1 MRRALL
7 IALPI
12 ALIVVALVLGRRR
25 EAAASWYE
33 AVAARRADV
42 VEALHQVGELAPR
55 DPLLVKARF
64 NGRIQFIVADGT
76 WVDAGAPVVSLAE
89 DDEVKEAADARSQL
103 LGGRQELRLARTKRR
118 HAEETEGLKLAQAAR
133 GAGLERLRHRILTS
147 TPVGGEELVRL
158 DAALVPLEAATA
170 AVRGEHQRAQ
180 VAFQRAQD
188 AYLEALDA
196 RSAARD
202 ALMRLDA
209 RIDELAA
216 AAGKPT
222 DGLQAADLAERDK
235 AAADLIT
242 VRAERATAAAIVS
255 GGEADLRATRA
266 ARDATLPS
274 RAVAAASLATR
285 EEAEED
291 LRVRIE
297 IEKRG
302 LPLANLRLDEEGARL
317 ESEEA
322 ARKRD
327 QGRAA
332 SAAGALSQAALAE
345 LEDSATRTANQ
356 LDIVRARVA
365 IAARPLTTEQRAE
378 ADARLARAESK
389 SAAAQADRDRALALA
404 DQEIA
409 VLEARVT
416 RLAFTVDAKGKAF
429 PEILE
434 SNLDFV
440 AQELAALDPDDA
452 DDRTRKAEAEAE
464 LATLRAQ
471 LEQAKAD
478 PPNVIVA
485 PAAGVARVRKTDD
498 RPRQAGDQVWEE
510 DVLVEIFTPGNM
522 EVRVLVNEVD
532 VRKVAPGQR
541 ARVTVPALPGFVSE
555 AEIIQVAGLGRD
567 KFADDG
573 QVAGLV
579 QFPVRVRLAAP
590 APTLR
595 QGMTA
600 LVDVTLGTRAAALML
615 PLGAVTRDGDGW
627 SVLAGDAQA
636 PTPRAVQGEPF
647 ADDAFLLS
655 GGLAEGEAAYIL
667 RKRNQ

>member
-7 IALPI
+7 IILVI
-12 ALIVVALVLGRRR
+12 ALILAAAVLGRQR
-25 EAAASWYE
+25 EATTSWYE

-42 VEALHQVGELAPR
+42 AEVLHQVGELAPH

-76 WVDAGAPVVSLAE
+76 WVEAGAPMVSLAE

-103 LGGRQELRLARTKRR
+103 LGARQELRLARLKRH
-118 HAEETEGLKLAQAAR
+118 HAEETEALKLAQAGR
-133 GAGLERLRHRILTS
+133 GVGLERLRHRILTS
-147 TPVGGEELVRL
+147 EPVGGDELVRL

-170 AVRGEHQRAQ
+170 AVRGDYQRAQ
-180 VAFQRAQD
+180 AIYQRAQD
-188 AYLEALDA
+188 AYLDALDA

-202 ALMRLDA
+202 GLLRLDA

-216 AAGKPT
+216 AAGKSS
-222 DGLQAADLAERDK
+222 DGLQAAELAERDK
-235 AAADLIT
+235 AAADLVT
-242 VRAERATAAAIVS
+242 VRVERASAAAAS
-255 GGEADLRATRA
+255 TSGEATLRATRA
-266 ARDATLPS
+266 ARDA
-274 RAVAAASLATR
+274 AVPARDTAAATLAAR
-285 EEAEED
+285 EQAEED
-291 LRVRIE
+291 LRVRLE

-302 LPLANLRLDEEGARL
+302 LPLAQLRLDEEGAWL
-317 ESEEA
+317 EADEA

-332 SAAGALSQAALAE
+332 AAAGALSQAALAE
-345 LEDSATRTANQ
+345 LEDAATRTANQ
-356 LDIVRARVA
+356 LGIVRARVA

-378 ADARLARAESK
+378 ADARLVRAETR
-389 SAAAQADRDRALALA
+389 AAAAMADRARALALA

-409 VLEARVT
+409 VLEARVA

-429 PEILE
+429 PDILE
-434 SNLDFV
+434 SNIDFV
-440 AQELAALDPDDA
+440 EQELAALDPEDPEDVA
-452 DDRTRKAEAEAE
+452 RKAEATAE
-464 LATLRAQ
+464 LVTLRAQ
-471 LEQAKAD
+471 WEQAKAD

-485 PAAGVARVRKTDD
+485 PAAGVARVRNTGD
-498 RPRQAGDQVWEE
+498 RPRQAGDQVYDE

-541 ARVTVPALPGFVSE
+541 AQVTVPALPGFASE

-600 LVDVTLGTRAAALML
+600 LVDVTLGMRAAVLML

-627 SVLAGDAQA
+627 SVLAGDPKA
-636 PTPRAVQGEPF
+636 PAPRAVQGEPF
-647 ADDAFLLS
+647 GDDAFLLS
-655 GGLAEGEAAYIL
+655 GGLAEGETAYIL

>member
-7 IALPI
+7 ITLVI
-12 ALIVVALVLGRRR
+12 ALIIAAAVLGRQR
-25 EAAASWYE
+25 EATTSWYE

-42 VEALHQVGELAPR
+42 AEVLHQVGELAPH

-76 WVDAGAPVVSLAE
+76 WVEAGAPMVSLAE

-103 LGGRQELRLARTKRR
+103 LGARQELRLARLKRH
-118 HAEETEGLKLAQAAR
+118 HAEETEALKLAQAGR
-133 GAGLERLRHRILTS
+133 GVGLERLRHRILTS
-147 TPVGGEELVRL
+147 EPVGGDELVRL
-158 DAALVPLEAATA
+158 DAALVPLETATA
-170 AVRGEHQRAQ
+170 AVRGDYQRAQ
-180 VAFQRAQD
+180 AIYQRAQD
-188 AYLEALDA
+188 AYLDALDA

-202 ALMRLDA
+202 GLLRLDA

-216 AAGKPT
+216 AAGKSS
-222 DGLQAADLAERDK
+222 DGLQAAELAERDK
-235 AAADLIT
+235 AAADLVT
-242 VRAERATAAAIVS
+242 VRVERASAAAAS
-255 GGEADLRATRA
+255 TSGEATLRATRA
-266 ARDATLPS
+266 ARDA
-274 RAVAAASLATR
+274 AVPARDTAAATLAAR
-285 EEAEED
+285 EQAEED
-291 LRVRIE
+291 LRVRLE

-302 LPLANLRLDEEGARL
+302 LPLAQLRLDEEGARL
-317 ESEEA
+317 EADEA

-332 SAAGALSQAALAE
+332 AAAGALSQAALAE
-345 LEDSATRTANQ
+345 LEDAATRTANQ
-356 LDIVRARVA
+356 LGIVRARVA

-378 ADARLARAESK
+378 ADARLVRAETR
-389 SAAAQADRDRALALA
+389 AAAAMADRARALALA

-409 VLEARVT
+409 VLEARVA

-429 PEILE
+429 PDILE
-434 SNLDFV
+434 SNIDFV
-440 AQELAALDPDDA
+440 EQELAALDPEDPEDVA
-452 DDRTRKAEAEAE
+452 RKAEATAE

-471 LEQAKAD
+471 WEQAKAD

-485 PAAGVARVRKTDD
+485 PAAGVARVRNAGD
-498 RPRQAGDQVWEE
+498 RPRQAGDQVYDE

-541 ARVTVPALPGFVSE
+541 AQVTVPALPGFASE

-573 QVAGLV
+573 QVAGVV

-600 LVDVTLGTRAAALML
+600 LVDVTLGTRAAVLML

-627 SVLAGDAQA
+627 SVLAGDPKA
-636 PTPRAVQGEPF
+636 PAPRAVQGEPF
-647 ADDAFLLS
+647 GDDAFLLS
-655 GGLAEGEAAYIL
+655 GGLAEGETAYIL